1 MALLFSVVIHGSNFH
16 IRVSFMLCITA
27 QAAVTWWSYNVHQ
40 DISCCQFA
48 MHCISAFI
56 QHQNRTYDN
65 CFV

>member
-1 MALLFSVVIHGSNFH
+1 MAVTFTFAYLSCYALLHKQLLHVEAIMY
-16 IRVSFMLCITA
+16 IRA
-27 QAAVTWWSYNVHQ
+27 
-40 DISCCQFA
+40 SCCQFA